1 MTNTGAVIR
10 RRVLGLVFLVTL
22 GALLAL
28 SVAMYLKVFTP
39 VTWVTLNAGRAGLQL
54 NELADVKVR
63 GALVGEVREITTDG
77 EKAIL
82 KLALDPEMLAHVPS
96 NVTGRILPKT
106 LFGEKYVSLVTPENP
121 SPRPIAAGA
130 VIKEDTSKKA
140 IELEQ
145 ALNNLIP
152 LLKAV
157 KPEKLAATLTAL
169 AQGLEGRG
177 ERLGEHLVE
186 LGDYLAKLNAEM
198 PTIREDMRRLANVL
212 TIYDQAL
219 PDLVE
224 MLRNLTV
231 TSTTIND
238 QRNQLRSALVSTAD
252 LGDHTRY
259 FLERYGDRIIQL
271 GEVSAPVTGLL
282 ARYSPELPCL
292 TRGIVDAEKRATKTF
307 ENGRLNAVIEV
318 VAHQGKYEPGVD
330 DPPRSADEW
339 PKNFYGPRCWGMP
352 NPEVPMPP
360 WEPEGTGYDWDHH
373 RSPLP
378 GPPGSLQG
386 RGADAGMLIDPTMG
400 YAGSEEEKALVK
412 PIIAAATD
420 TPVTEVSD
428 LALLLWA
435 PLMRGAVVNV
445 R

>member
-1 MTNTGAVIR
+1 MTNIGAVIR
-10 RRVLGLVFLVTL
+10 RRVLGLVFLIVL

-39 VTWVTLNAGRAGLQL
+39 VMRVTLHASHAGLQL
-54 NELADVKVR
+54 NELADVKIR
-63 GALVGEVREITTDG
+63 GALVGEVREISSNG
-77 EKAIL
+77 EKATL
-82 KLALDPEMLAHVPS
+82 QLALDPDMVAHIPS
-96 NVTGRILPKT
+96 NVSARILPKT
-106 LFGEKYVSLVTPENP
+106 LFGEKYVALVPPEQP

-130 VIKEDTSKKA
+130 VIGEDRSETA

-157 KPEKLAATLTAL
+157 KPEKLAATLSAM
-169 AQGLEGRG
+169 ARGLEGRG

-186 LGDYLAKLNAEM
+186 LGEYLAALNKEM

-219 PDLVE
+219 PDLIE

-231 TSTTIND
+231 TSTSVSD
-238 QRNQLRSALVSTAD
+238 QRNQLRSMLASTAD

-259 FLERYGDRIIQL
+259 FFERYGDRIIQL
-271 GEVSAPVTGLL
+271 GDVSAPVTGLL

-292 TRGIVDAEKRATKTF
+292 TRGLVDAEKRAIKTF
-307 ENGRLNAVIEV
+307 ENGRLNAVIEI
-318 VAHQGKYEPGVD
+318 VANQGKYEPGVD
-330 DPPRSADEW
+330 APPKDTSEW
-339 PKNFYGPRCWGMP
+339 PKNYYGPRCWGMP
-352 NPEVPMPP
+352 NPPVPMPP
-360 WEPEGTGYDWDHH
+360 WEPDGTGYDFDHQ

-378 GPPGSLQG
+378 GLPGGLQG
-386 RGADAGMLIDPTMG
+386 RSADANMLIDPTMG
-400 YAGSEEEKALVK
+400 YAGSEEEKSVVK

-428 LALLLWA
+428 LAVLLWA